1 MTGRNGKIGPV
12 PVTPRMPLSQP
23 HWKTA
28 TVTPMAAANDSRL
41 VTTAVSETTAER
53 NRISSMMKPRMAPAQ
68 EKAIQAQVSAKNVA
82 KSTCSVVTFTGLMT

>member
-23 HWKTA
+23 HWNTA
-28 TVTPMAAANDSRL
+28 TVMPVDAANDSRL

-53 NRISSMMKPRMAPAQ
+53 NRTSSMRNPRPTTTARKTGIAFCMTALKSAVMA
-68 EKAIQAQVSAKNVA
+68 
-82 KSTCSVVTFTGLMT
+82 VVPPT